1 MDSRFFDSGFASLEA
16 YVPGEQPKD
25 RKYIKLN
32 TNESP
37 FPPSPAVVEA
47 INGDAASLLRLYSDP
62 TSSDVKGAI
71 AEFYGIDT
79 AKVFVT
85 NGSDEGL
92 NFLFMAFSEKGTAFA
107 DITYG
112 FYSVFADLYHKD
124 TTIVPLREDFS
135 INIDDYD
142 GIDKTIFI
150 ANPNAPTGM
159 ILGLDVIENLIARN
173 PDRLIVVDEAYVD
186 FGGESAVALT
196 EKYDNVAVVQTFSK
210 SRSLAGARLGFVIA
224 NPAIIAGLEKIKY
237 STNPYNVNRLTALA
251 GKLSMN
257 DREYFVKTRNTIIE
271 NRTWTMNELKA
282 RGFEMTDSK
291 TNFIFV
297 RHPGLSGE
305 TYFLALRQRG
315 ILVRHF
321 TGKRI
326 CEYNRITVGSREEM
340 EALIAVTD
348 EILREAGVNHD

>member
-1 MDSRFFDSGFASLEA
+1 MDSRFFDSGFAALEA
-16 YVPGEQPKD
+16 YTPGEQPRD

-37 FPPSPAVVEA
+37 FPPSPAVLEA
-47 INGDAASLLRLYSDP
+47 VNGDAAALLRLYSDP
-62 TSSDVKGAI
+62 TSRDVKQAI
-71 AEFYGIDT
+71 ADFYAVDP

-92 NFLFMAFSEKGTAFA
+92 KFLFMAFSEKGAAFA

-124 TTIVPLREDFS
+124 TVVVPLREDFS
-135 INIDDYD
+135 ICIDDYD
-142 GIDKTIFI
+142 GIDKTVFI

-159 ILGLDVIENLIARN
+159 MLGLDVIEDLIKRDPN
-173 PDRLIVVDEAYVD
+173 RLIVVDEAYVD
-186 FGGESAVALT
+186 FGGESAVGLT

-224 NPAIIAGLEKIKY
+224 DPAIIAGLEKIKY
-237 STNPYNVNRLTALA
+237 STNPYNVNRITALA
-251 GKLSMN
+251 GTLSMR
-257 DREYFVKTRNTIIE
+257 DREYFDKTRNIIIE
-271 NRTWTMNELKA
+271 NRTWTMKELCA

-291 TNFIFV
+291 TNFIFA
-297 RHPGLSGE
+297 RHPELSGE
-305 TYFLALRQRG
+305 AFFLGLRQRG

-321 TGKRI
+321 TGQRI
-326 CEYNRITVGSREEM
+326 AEYNRITVGSREEM
-340 EALIAVTD
+340 EALVAAAD
-348 EILREAGVNHD
+348 EILREAGITNG

>member
-37 FPPSPAVVEA
+37 FPPAPAVVEA

-62 TSSDVKGAI
+62 TSSDVKQAI
-71 AEFYGIDT
+71 ADFYGIDT

-92 NFLFMAFSEKGTAFA
+92 SFLFMAFSEKGTAFA

-124 TTIVPLREDFS
+124 TTIVPLRGDFS

-142 GIDKTIFI
+142 GIDKTVFI
-150 ANPNAPTGM
+150 ANPNAPTG
-159 ILGLDVIENLIARN
+159 LYLPLKDIETIIASN
-173 PDRLIVVDEAYVD
+173 PDTVVVIDEAYID
-186 FGGESAVALT
+186 FGGESAVPLIH
-196 EKYDNVAVVQTFSK
+196 KYDNLLITQTFSK
-210 SRSLAGARLGFVIA
+210 SRSMAGARLGLGIGCRA
-224 NPAIIAGLEKIKY
+224 LIRDLNTIKY
-237 STNPYNVNRLTALA
+237 STNPYNINRMTMAAGIGALEDEAYFRDNCRDIMETRAWTARRL
-251 GKLSMN
+251 G
-257 DREYFVKTRNTIIE
+257 
-271 NRTWTMNELKA
+271 EL
-282 RGFEMTDSK
+282 GFEMTDSL
-291 TNFIFV
+291 TNFLFA
-297 RHPGLSGE
+297 RHPAIPGKELYSK
-305 TYFLALRQRG
+305 LREKG

-321 TGKRI
+321 DTPRLTDFI
-326 CEYNRITVGSREEM
+326 RVTVGSRVQM
-340 EALIAVTD
+340 EAFVEAV
-348 EILREAGVNHD
+348 ERILNEV